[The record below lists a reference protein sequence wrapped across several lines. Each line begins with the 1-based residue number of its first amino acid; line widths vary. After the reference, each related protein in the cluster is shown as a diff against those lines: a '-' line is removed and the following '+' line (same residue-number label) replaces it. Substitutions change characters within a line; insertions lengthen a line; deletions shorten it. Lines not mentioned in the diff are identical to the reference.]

1 MTNKGKHASQ
11 TPGTFY
17 RDLAIMILGILVVG
31 AAVFFLLYLFAD
43 QPETG
48 PTDSTSTTT
57 TLAQTTT
64 TTRDQ
69 ATSSTADSGTTT
81 TAAVSTST
89 TAPATVDVRPPSEVT
104 VVVLNSMGLDGAAS
118 RKTDE
123 LAEAGYQTLTP
134 DNFSPEQDPSRI
146 WYREGF
152 AAEASELVALLPGA
166 TVEAL
171 PDETLQEGADVILVL
186 GTGYTE

>member
-1 MTNKGKHASQ
+1 MTNKGKHSSQ

-17 RDLAIMILGILVVG
+17 RDLAIMILGIVLVG

-43 QPETG
+43 QPDTG
-48 PTDSTSTTT
+48 PTTTTTTIAETTTSGEDAPSTTGQEQPTT
-57 TLAQTTT
+57 TLAQP
-64 TTRDQ
+64 
-69 ATSSTADSGTTT
+69 
-81 TAAVSTST
+81 TST
-89 TAPATVDVRPPSEVT
+89 TVSMRPPGDVT

-118 RKTDE
+118 RLNAE

-152 AAEASELVALLPGA
+152 AAEANGLLEFVPGA
-166 TVEAL
+166 LVEPL
-171 PDETLQEGADVILVL
+171 PDETLQEGADVVLVL

>member
-1 MTNKGKHASQ
+1 MTNKGKHSSQ

-17 RDLAIMILGILVVG
+17 RDLAIMILGIVLVG

-48 PTDSTSTTT
+48 PT
-57 TLAQTTT
+57 TTT
-64 TTRDQ
+64 TTIAETTTSDEG
-69 ATSSTADSGTTT
+69 ATSTSSPDQPTTT
-81 TAAVSTST
+81 DAQVTST
-89 TAPATVDVRPPSEVT
+89 TVAMRPPAEVT
-104 VVVLNSMGLDGAAS
+104 VVVLNSMGLDGAAG
-118 RKTDE
+118 RLNAT

-146 WYREGF
+146 WYRDGF
-152 AAEASELVALLPGA
+152 AAEANGLLEFVPGA
-166 TVEAL
+166 TVEPL
-171 PDETLQEGADVILVL
+171 PDGTLQEGADVILVL

>member
-17 RDLAIMILGILVVG
+17 RDLAIMILGILLVG

-43 QPETG
+43 EPATG
-48 PTDSTSTTT
+48 PTTTSTT
-57 TLAQTTT
+57 LATTT
-64 TTRDQ
+64 TTIDGTSTTEDP
-69 ATSSTADSGTTT
+69 ATTTSTLGTTSST
-81 TAAVSTST
+81 
-89 TAPATVDVRPPSEVT
+89 TVDVRPPADVT
-104 VVVLNSMGLDGAAS
+104 VVVLNSMGLDGAAG
-118 RKTDE
+118 RMTNE

-134 DNFSPEQDPSRI
+134 ADYEPEQDPSQI

-152 AAEASELVALLPGA
+152 APEAAALVELLPGA
-166 TVEAL
+166 DVAPI
-171 PDETLQEGADVILVL
+171 PDESIGEGADVVLVL

>member
-17 RDLAIMILGILVVG
+17 RDLAIMILGIVLVG

-43 QPETG
+43 EPDTG
-48 PTDSTSTTT
+48 PVASTTTTTVEETTTTEEGATTTAPETSTTT
-57 TLAQTTT
+57 TAPEATTT
-64 TTRDQ
+64 T
-69 ATSSTADSGTTT
+69 
-81 TAAVSTST
+81 VE
-89 TAPATVDVRPPSEVT
+89 VRPPSEVT
-104 VVVLNSMGLDGAAS
+104 VIVLNSMGLDGAAGRLS
-118 RKTDE
+118 SD

-134 DNFSPEQDPSRI
+134 DNYEPELDPSRI

-152 AAEASELVALLPGA
+152 AAEAASLVQFVPGA
-166 TVEAL
+166 EVEPI
-171 PDETLQEGADVILVL
+171 PDETLEEGADIVLVL